1 MFGALLLDLDD
12 TLFDRRA
19 AFARYVQATA
29 WAQLGRGL
37 EPAELAVLH
46 ELDGRG
52 HRPREEFARD
62 ARERLGLAIDPGRIG
77 LAIAALAEPEPG
89 AREALVALAAT
100 HRIAIVTNGGGA
112 GQRAKLAQIGLAD
125 VVHAVFVSGEVGIA
139 KPAAGIF
146 ERALRWTEHAAREVL
161 FVGDDPV
168 IDLAPAS
175 AMGMVTAWRVRDV
188 RWPDELVAP
197 RHCIERV
204 ADLVELCA

>member
-19 AFARYVQATA
+19 AFVRWAEATA
-29 WAQLGRGL
+29 MAQLGRGL

-52 HRPREEFARD
+52 HRSREAFARD

-77 LAIAALAEPEPG
+77 LAIAEHVEPEPG
-89 AREALVALAAT
+89 SREALAALAET
-100 HRIAIVTNGGGA
+100 HRIAVVTNGGGA
-112 GQRAKLAQIGLAD
+112 GQRAKLARLGLAD

-146 ERALRWTEHAAREVL
+146 ERALRWTEHAARDVL

-197 RHCIERV
+197 GHRIERV
-204 ADLVELCA
+204 TDLVGVCA